1 VKLIGAAVARSGTLS
16 LKAALERL
24 GYRTYHFEEAIDNFE
39 RGDLNALV
47 DHMTGTKLI
56 DWGEYLKEYDATAD
70 LPLASY
76 YKEIMAAFPDAL
88 VILTVRDPEKWWDSI
103 MSLDAMHN
111 ELLAQIRFL
120 PRFEAQ
126 YQAVTIAAGVFF
138 GGQVDKEAGMAKFE
152 EYVAEVKATVPAERL
167 LVFSVTEGWE
177 PLCEFLGEPVP
188 DELFPHENVGM
199 DKANAIVMGHLVRDL
214 QATVETSDDP
224 ELRAKAT
231 AWLEKLAAQ

>member
-1 VKLIGAAVARSGTLS
+1 MRVIGAAVARTGTLS

-56 DWGEYLKEYDATAD
+56 DWGEFLKDYDATAD

-76 YKEIMAAFPDAL
+76 YKEIMAAFPDAP
-88 VILTVRDPEKWWDSI
+88 VILTVRDPEEWWNSI
-103 MSLDAMHN
+103 VSLDAMHQ
-111 ELLAQIRFL
+111 ELLAQVRFL

-126 YQAVTIAAGVFF
+126 YQAVTISGGVFL
-138 GGQVDKEAGMAKFE
+138 GGPVEKEGGIAKFK
-152 EYVAEVKATVPAERL
+152 EYIAEVKATVPANRL
-167 LVFSVTEGWE
+167 LVFSVADGWG

-188 DELFPHENVGM
+188 DEPFPHENVGM
-199 DKANAIVMGHLVRDL
+199 QKAEAIVLGHLVRDL
-214 QATVETSDDP
+214 QATLETSDDP

-231 AWLEKLAAQ
+231 AWLEKLAAL